1 MILLSYTVDLASNG
15 FDLNSNARISFG
27 QDSLQFQ
34 CQYLRQINVDDTYN
48 VNPAAP
54 AEPIVGTGN
63 IAYEMVVD
71 VPSSGVGGT
80 TTVTISPLHSLSV
93 AAV

>member
-1 MILLSYTVDLASNG
+1 MILLSYTVDLDSNG
-15 FDLNSNARISFG
+15 FDLNSNAGVSFG
-27 QDSLQFQ
+27 GDSLQFQ
-34 CQYLRQINVDDTYN
+34 CQYLRQINVEDSYD
-48 VNPAAP
+48 VNPVP
-54 AEPIVGTGN
+54 TEPIIGTGH

-71 VPSSGVGGT
+71 NSGVGRT

>member
-15 FDLNSNARISFG
+15 FDLNSNAGISFG

-34 CQYLRQINVDDTYN
+34 CQYLRQINVQDSYD
-48 VNPAAP
+48 VNIVQT
-54 AEPIVGTGN
+54 EPIVGTGH

-71 VPSSGVGGT
+71 IPSSGVGRT